1 MLYLHNEKQIGMRY
15 QIRLIEDS
23 QIYNWFD
30 TSEIAIK
37 QCKEYNETISN
48 EAGYEVKNFEVYDHE
63 EDKIIF

>member
-1 MLYLHNEKQIGMRY
+1 MKYHV
-15 QIRLIEDS
+15 RLIEDS

-30 TSEIAIK
+30 TPEIAIK

-63 EDKIIF
+63 EDKVIF